1 MGLAVVA
8 RPFLLS
14 VTHLMGVVM
23 GWGKGCLI
31 GGAIL
36 AMGAGVVWLVK
47 RESKKP
53 AVMREVAKEAVRAE
67 EAVKAE
73 EAVGA
78 EEPKAPA
85 ARPDMPWPRDEISE
99 AVISHVADRLM
110 REFNSQAYVLA
121 HIQEFVD
128 RLERGL
134 VTEDEVA
141 IFLERRPQGR
151 CMIKPWLF
159 PNEVLNDL
167 HVRGHRDGEG
177 ELDMQA
183 YGGYLIAEEEADEI
197 RATLNPRDRYQFE
210 YLYAAL
216 DEFLMTTD
224 DETSD
229 VAQQYCNLLMR
240 VRNQTWKLN
249 CYFTHDIDLH
259 LFWHHGLQRLRQ
271 ILRFSS
277 FSTNLM
283 SAEDLEF
290 RVRAWIDLIA
300 TQPEHASRDLLKFK
314 GLPNGRKM
322 REEPLWTSEMHRLTP
337 IEVAEMYHG
346 KKVTYACA
354 GFRNA
359 AFERGEG

>member
-1 MGLAVVA
+1 
-8 RPFLLS
+8 
-14 VTHLMGVVM
+14 M

-36 AMGAGVVWLVK
+36 AIGAGVVWLAK

-53 AVMREVAKEAVRAE
+53 AVAHEVTE

-73 EAVGA
+73 G
-78 EEPKAPA
+78 PKAPA
-85 ARPDMPWPRDEISE
+85 VRPDMPWPRDEISE

-110 REFNSQAYVLA
+110 REFNSPAYVLA

-134 VTEDEVA
+134 VTEEEVA

-167 HVRGHRDGEG
+167 HVRGYRDGEG
-177 ELDMQA
+177 ELDMQT
-183 YGGYLIAEEEADEI
+183 YGGYLIAGEEADEI
-197 RATLNPRDRYQFE
+197 RATLSPRDRYQFE
-210 YLYAAL
+210 YLYAAIE
-216 DEFLMTTD
+216 EFLMTTD

-229 VAQQYCNLLMR
+229 IAQQYCNLLMR
-240 VRNQTWKLN
+240 VRNQTWRLN
-249 CYFTHDIDLH
+249 NYFSHDTDLH
-259 LFWHHGLQRLRQ
+259 LLWHHALQRLRQ
-271 ILRFSS
+271 IMRFSS
-277 FSTNLM
+277 FSTVLM
-283 SAEDLEF
+283 SAQDLEF

-300 TQPEHASRDLLKFK
+300 TQPEYASRDLLRFK
-314 GLPNGRKM
+314 GLPKGRRM
-322 REEPLWTSEMHRLTP
+322 YEEPLWASEIRRLSP
-337 IEVAEMYHG
+337 IEVAELYHG
-346 KKVTYACA
+346 KRITYVCA
-354 GFRNA
+354 GFRND